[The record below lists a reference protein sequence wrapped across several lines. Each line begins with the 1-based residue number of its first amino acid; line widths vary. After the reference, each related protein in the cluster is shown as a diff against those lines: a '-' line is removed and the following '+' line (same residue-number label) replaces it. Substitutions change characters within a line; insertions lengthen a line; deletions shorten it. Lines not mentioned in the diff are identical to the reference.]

1 MRAWCLKNQ
10 GIGSERHN
18 FLPALTHHN
27 CVRIDNF
34 RRLHNN
40 NSQGMVVNLR
50 KLLLLLAVVL
60 GIVAFFALDLGR
72 FLTLDYLK
80 TSQAAFT
87 ELYATQPLKVAT
99 VYFLLYVAATALSLP
114 GATIITLAGGAI
126 FGLGWGSVIVSFASS
141 VGATLAFLMSR
152 FVLRSSIE
160 SKFGNRL
167 AEINK
172 GIERDGAFYLFT
184 LRLIPLV
191 PFFVINLVMGLTKMK
206 ARTFYGVSQ
215 IGMRAGTLVYV
226 NAGTQL
232 AQIDSL
238 RGILSPGLLGSFV
251 LLGLF
256 PLIAR
261 KIVEAIKKRKVY
273 ARWNSVKPKSFDRN
287 LIVIGA
293 GAGGLV
299 SAYIAAVVKAKVTL
313 IEVHKMGGDCLNYGC
328 VPSKALIKSAKL
340 ASQMRHGSNY
350 GLSNTAPAFS
360 FKAVMQRIHDVIAAI
375 EPHDSVE
382 RYAGLGVEV
391 LQGYAKLV
399 NPWTV
404 EIALNGGGTQRLSA
418 RSIVTAAGARPF
430 VPQLPGLDA
439 MGYVT
444 SDTLW
449 DEFSKLD
456 EVPKRLVV
464 LGGGPIGSELA
475 QSFARLGSQ
484 VTQVEMGPRIMARED
499 EEVSELARLALVADG
514 VDVRVGHKALRCEM
528 SNGEKTLIAEHQG
541 AEHRIAFDQLLCA
554 VGRSARLTGY
564 GLEDI
569 GIPTNRTVET
579 NQYLETIYPNIFA
592 AGDVAGPYQ
601 FTHVAAH
608 QAWYAAVNALFG
620 DFKKFKADYSVIP
633 WATFI
638 DPEVARVGLNEMEAQ
653 EKNILYEVT
662 KYGID
667 DLDRAIADSEAHGFV
682 KVLTVPGKDKI
693 LGVTIVGTHAGDLLA
708 EYVLAMKH
716 GLGLN
721 KILGTIHTYPTL
733 AEANK
738 YAAGEWKRAHQPE
751 KLLKWVKKFHDWRRG

>member
-1 MRAWCLKNQ
+1 
-10 GIGSERHN
+10 
-18 FLPALTHHN
+18 
-27 CVRIDNF
+27 
-34 RRLHNN
+34 
-40 NSQGMVVNLR
+40 MVVNLR
-50 KLLLLLAVVL
+50 KLLLLVAVVL
-60 GIVAFFALDLGR
+60 GIMAFFAFDLGR
-72 FLTLDYLK
+72 FLTLEYIKD
-80 TSQAAFT
+80 SQAAFG
-87 ELYATQPLKVAT
+87 ELYASQPFKVVS
-99 VYFLLYVAATALSLP
+99 VYFLIYVAATALSLP

-126 FGLGWGSVIVSFASS
+126 FGLGWGTVIVSFASS

-172 GIERDGAFYLFT
+172 GIAKDGAFYLFT
-184 LRLIPLV
+184 LRLIPVV

-206 ARTFYGVSQ
+206 ARTFYWVSQ
-215 IGMRAGTLVYV
+215 IGMFAGTLVYV

-232 AQIDSL
+232 AQIESL
-238 RGILSPGLLGSFV
+238 KGILSPGLIGSFV

-261 KIVEAIKKRKVY
+261 KIVDMVKKRKVY
-273 ARWNSVKPKSFDRN
+273 ARWANVKPKSFDRN

-299 SAYIAAVVKAKVTL
+299 SAYIAAAVKAKVTL
-313 IEVHKMGGDCLNYGC
+313 IEAHKMGGDCLNYGC

-340 ASQMRHGSNY
+340 ASQMRHGEQY
-350 GLSNTAPAFS
+350 GLSNTTPTFS
-360 FKAVMQRIHDVIAAI
+360 FKAVMQRIHDVIKTI
-375 EPHDSVE
+375 EPHDSME
-382 RYAGLGVEV
+382 RYTGLGVEV

-404 EIALNGGGTQRLSA
+404 EIALNDGGTQRLTA
-418 RSIVTAAGARPF
+418 RSIVIAAGARPF
-430 VPQLPGLDA
+430 VPPLPGLEEV
-439 MGYVT
+439 GYVT

-449 DEFSKLD
+449 DEFTKLD

-499 EEVSELARLALVADG
+499 EEVSELAKKALQADG
-514 VDVRVGHKALRCEM
+514 VDVRVGHKALRCEIID
-528 SNGEKTLIAEHQG
+528 GEKTLIVEHEGQ
-541 AEHRIAFDQLLCA
+541 EHNIAFDQLLCA

-579 NQYLETIYPNIFA
+579 NEYLETLYPNIFA

-620 DFKKFKADYSVIP
+620 DFKKFKADYTVIP
-633 WATFI
+633 WATFV
-638 DPEVARVGLNEMEAQ
+638 DPEVARVGLNEMEAK
-653 EKNILYEVT
+653 EKNIAYEVT
-662 KYGID
+662 KYGMD
-667 DLDRAIADSEAHGFV
+667 DLDRAIADSETQGFV

-693 LGVTIVGTHAGDLLA
+693 LGVTIVGSHAGDLLA

-721 KILGTIHTYPTL
+721 KILGTIHTYPTM

-738 YAAGEWKRAHQPE
+738 YAAGDWKRAHQPE
-751 KLLKWVKKFHDWRRG
+751 KLLVWVKKFHDWRRG